1 MKKKIV
7 LLLTLISINF
17 FLNGTSV
24 FASDTENNMLLG
36 ADQSRLGV
44 LFQNGNVAYRLDLTI
59 ADLMDQVSIEL
70 KNHPEL
76 SEQLEDVTGN
86 NPIENFP
93 LWFAKLRELASQ
105 SEDAAKAMGK
115 LIVQGY
121 DQKGMAISGGVVVK
135 GLFQKMKRL
144 RSSGIY
150 ANYMNDPEG
159 ESFSRYFA
167 LKKRSPFLSSL
178 FTVSKANYYKKEL
191 IKEKRK
197 FYQEYISLLMT
208 QEQKDAVVYKTKERN
223 IDIVDES
230 DSSKRESVK
239 IRIKNGSDYSKKEI
253 LEHRKTQKWFNAIF
267 SREDKKDILK
277 FIQINLQLQTQ
288 TATLPVGKLHG
299 ESHLLLTPS
308 FLYVHQKEIEPLLK
322 AYNYQRLILSGD
334 NEQLNRLSNWIESNA
349 EKISKAGILFSSN
362 PASFDDILSHYEALI
377 SAFPDR
383 PWEPETVMF
392 DKRGEPVLL
401 VGVPLKTLYK
411 IGKNVKKVIQI
422 ENLASIGA
430 AIAVTSATSNPITGA
445 YAASAVRNSFKVL
458 RAGKPLYNAI
468 IPTLIEGTLYA
479 IPASGFVGGEI
490 SRAVLLG
497 GSQGLARSLMTG
509 QDPVIGT
516 LVGAGIQL
524 AETAL
529 PARVVNYTV
538 GGWDAHSAATN
549 AVIEVVQSAAKGA
562 LQGALTQE
570 ISQDASMTVGEAARK
585 SALLN
590 AGGTALVI
598 GILGPRMTPLS
609 VSEAQLLQEKD
620 YQATYHYF
628 GDYSKDEY
636 LRTPQRWGKFSLRQ
650 FFNGGD
656 RGFFYGNGANIPEGK
671 ENTNLTLHEQ
681 SHNQQSLE
689 RGAVRFI
696 LDYLLEAYK
705 NGTKGAQIGGGN
717 KFEHYGYLTP

>member
-1 MKKKIV
+1 
-7 LLLTLISINF
+7 
-17 FLNGTSV
+17 
-24 FASDTENNMLLG
+24 
-36 ADQSRLGV
+36 
-44 LFQNGNVAYRLDLTI
+44 
-59 ADLMDQVSIEL
+59 
-70 KNHPEL
+70 
-76 SEQLEDVTGN
+76 
-86 NPIENFP
+86 
-93 LWFAKLRELASQ
+93 
-105 SEDAAKAMGK
+105 
-115 LIVQGY
+115 
-121 DQKGMAISGGVVVK
+121 
-135 GLFQKMKRL
+135 
-144 RSSGIY
+144 
-150 ANYMNDPEG
+150 
-159 ESFSRYFA
+159 
-167 LKKRSPFLSSL
+167 
-178 FTVSKANYYKKEL
+178 
-191 IKEKRK
+191 
-197 FYQEYISLLMT
+197 
-208 QEQKDAVVYKTKERN
+208 
-223 IDIVDES
+223 
-230 DSSKRESVK
+230 
-239 IRIKNGSDYSKKEI
+239 
-253 LEHRKTQKWFNAIF
+253 
-267 SREDKKDILK
+267 
-277 FIQINLQLQTQ
+277 
-288 TATLPVGKLHG
+288 
-299 ESHLLLTPS
+299 
-308 FLYVHQKEIEPLLK
+308 
-322 AYNYQRLILSGD
+322 
-334 NEQLNRLSNWIESNA
+334 
-349 EKISKAGILFSSN
+349 
-362 PASFDDILSHYEALI
+362 
-377 SAFPDR
+377 
-383 PWEPETVMF
+383 
-392 DKRGEPVLL
+392 

-430 AIAVTSATSNPITGA
+430 AIAFTSATSNPITGA
-445 YAASAVRNSFKVL
+445 YAASAVRNSIKVL
-458 RAGKPLYNAI
+458 RAGRPLYNAI

-529 PARVVNYTV
+529 PARVVNFTV

-570 ISQDASMTVGEAARK
+570 ISQDGSMTVGEAARK
-585 SALLN
+585 SALIN

-636 LRTPQRWGKFSLRQ
+636 LRTPQRWGKFSLLQ
-650 FFNGGD
+650 FFKGGE
-656 RGFFYGNGANIPEGK
+656 RGFFYGIGANVPEGK
-671 ENTNLTLHEQ
+671 ENTNLSLHEQ

-696 LDYLLEAYK
+696 LDYLLEAFK